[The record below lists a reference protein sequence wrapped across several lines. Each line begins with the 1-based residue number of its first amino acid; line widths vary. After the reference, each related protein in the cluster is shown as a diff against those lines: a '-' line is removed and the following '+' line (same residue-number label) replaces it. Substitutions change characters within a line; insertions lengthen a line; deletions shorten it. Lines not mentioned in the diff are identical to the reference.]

1 MKLELEV
8 KPIPHFPAPEGGHE
22 LAWSY
27 LFDLIFGHAY
37 QAGLS
42 RLKMVLPHQGLVE
55 GAELRASLSAT
66 LPSRYQST
74 NHTGLAW
81 LSDQFVV
88 ESAHHLY
95 VLRYGYLA
103 PKPLRQIVAPQFGML
118 ESSYQVYTLM
128 AMLAGLGMRSG
139 NSFHSDRAWLML
151 RRQFASKRRVPSF
164 YQLEIRKVM

>member
-27 LFDLIFGHAY
+27 VFDLIFGHAY

-42 RLKMVLPHQGLVE
+42 RLKMVLPHQGLVA

-66 LPSRYQST
+66 PLFKHPT
-74 NHTGLAW
+74 DHTGLAW

-88 ESAHHLY
+88 ESAHCLY

-103 PKPLRQIVAPQFGML
+103 PKPLRQVVAPQFGQL
-118 ESSYQVYTLM
+118 ESSYRVYTLM
-128 AMLAGLGMRSG
+128 SMLAGLGMRSN

-151 RRQFASKRRVPSF
+151 RRQFASERKVPSF
-164 YQLEIRKVM
+164 YQLEIRKVV